1 MVRDPLQFTT
11 APFDGSVDPASFFCG
26 AAQEEVLA
34 RLEWLL
40 EQRQRCG
47 LVVAAEG
54 LGKSHLAAM
63 AMRRLGGLGAE
74 VALLS
79 LRGLPEGEWLDMLLG
94 RLPLD
99 PGSRS
104 EPIRSWLKLENRLRE
119 NTLMERPTV
128 LLFDDLDAAPADAR
142 DGIAWLATA
151 GEPRFSS
158 PLVVGT
164 STPAGLACVPEAIRQ
179 RAAVRI
185 EIDPWS
191 AADVAAYVTQG
202 LARVGADPEAFT
214 PAAVATLGRFSGG
227 VPRLA
232 CRLAHLAAVAAAG
245 EGLERV
251 EAATVE
257 RAWRELAPDGDFV
270 CDGVAADAAAHE
282 PPRHAAPRVRAV
294 RRLWG

>member
-11 APFDGSVDPASFFCG
+11 APFDGAVDPASFFYG
-26 AAQEEVLA
+26 ATQEEALA

-63 AMRRLGGLGAE
+63 AARRLGRLGAE
-74 VALLS
+74 VAILS

-99 PGSRS
+99 PGSRA
-104 EPIRSWLKLENRLRE
+104 EPIRSLLKLENRLRE

-128 LLFDDLDAAPADAR
+128 LILDDIDAAPADAR
-142 DGIAWLATA
+142 DGSAWLATA

-158 PLVVGT
+158 TLVVGT
-164 STPAGLACVPEAIRQ
+164 CTPAGLARVPEAIRQ

-185 EIDPWS
+185 EIEPWS
-191 AADVAAYVTQG
+191 AADVADYVAQG
-202 LARVGADPEAFT
+202 LARAGADPEAFT
-214 PAAVATLGRFSGG
+214 PAAVATLGRFSAG
-227 VPRLA
+227 VPRLT

-257 RAWRELAPDGDFV
+257 RAWRELAPDSG
-270 CDGVAADAAAHE
+270 AAHDDADVAHE
-282 PPRHAAPRVRAV
+282 PPRSVAPQVRVV

>member
-11 APFDGSVDPASFFCG
+11 VPFDGAADPASFFCG
-26 AAQEEVLA
+26 ATQEEALA
-34 RLEWLL
+34 RLEWLV

-63 AMRRLGGLGAE
+63 AVRRLGGLGAE

-79 LRGLPEGEWLDMLLG
+79 LRGLPEGEWIDMLLG

-99 PGSRS
+99 PGSRA
-104 EPIRSWLKLENRLRE
+104 EPIRGLLKLENRLRE

-142 DGIAWLATA
+142 DGISWLAAA
-151 GEPRFSS
+151 GEPRFAST
-158 PLVVGT
+158 LIVAT
-164 STPAGLACVPEAIRQ
+164 ATPAGLPEVPEAIRQ
-179 RAAVRI
+179 RATVRI
-185 EIDPWS
+185 EIEPWS
-191 AADVAAYVTQG
+191 AADVAAYVAHG
-202 LARVGADPEAFT
+202 LARAGADPEAFT
-214 PAAVATLGRFSGG
+214 PAAVVTLGRFSGG
-227 VPRLA
+227 VPRLT

-257 RAWRELAPDGDFV
+257 RAWRELSPDG
-270 CDGVAADAAAHE
+270 GSSGADSAAHAGVDDR
-282 PPRHAAPRVRAV
+282 PSHDAPQVRAV